1 MVVVCRKKN
10 NRDMKPRSCKKED
23 EENGKSLVGENLN
36 MGNSVVKSQVN
47 GVGRNESR
55 MDRGDARTN

>member
-1 MVVVCRKKN
+1 
-10 NRDMKPRSCKKED
+10 MKPRSCKKED